1 VLWRLQPE
9 GNDSCE
15 LCLLIIPWSK
25 GWISAVVFF
34 GKIITTI
41 IPSFDFRDSEE
52 GCAGQHPAE
61 IELFHPVFVIIGN
74 SLLLAQYV

>member
-1 VLWRLQPE
+1 M
-9 GNDSCE
+9 
-15 LCLLIIPWSK
+15 PWSK

-52 GCAGQHPAE
+52 GCAWTASSRSRALSSSFRE
-61 IELFHPVFVIIGN
+61 N
-74 SLLLAQYV
+74 R